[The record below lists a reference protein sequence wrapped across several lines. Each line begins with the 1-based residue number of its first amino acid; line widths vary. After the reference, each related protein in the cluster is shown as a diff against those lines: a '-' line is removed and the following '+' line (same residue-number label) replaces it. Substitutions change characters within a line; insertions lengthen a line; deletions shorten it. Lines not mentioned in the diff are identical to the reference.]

1 MKAFYWFSV
10 VLILVAFLF
19 VGCSSNDNNNPVV
32 NSNGN
37 GNTVG
42 FGFASMNAGSWAEYI
57 LQDGSHEKYKYIGV
71 DNYNGTD
78 CYVLE
83 FEMTSNGEK
92 TITQM
97 WLNKSSNK
105 SVLYVTKMGG
115 IVIKME
121 IPQTQEIPSGSGT
134 VPVGSVELGNKKYT
148 TPTGKTVDAIA
159 YKVTTTAGESESWI
173 STQVPFGIVKELL
186 NGESQLELY
195 DFGTSGADRGISK
208 QEAENAQSFGLPQ
221 G

>member
-10 VLILVAFLF
+10 VFILVALLF
-19 VGCSSNDNNNPVV
+19 VGCSSNDNSNPVV
-32 NSNGN
+32 SNSND
-37 GNTVG
+37 NTG
-42 FGFASMNAGSWAEYI
+42 GSGFASMNAGSWADYT
-57 LQDGSHEKYKYIGV
+57 LSDGSHEKNKYIGV

-83 FEMTSNGEK
+83 FEMTSNGES

-97 WLNKSSNK
+97 WLDKSSNK
-105 SVLYVTKMGG
+105 PVLYVMKIGGMVTKME
-115 IVIKME
+115 V
-121 IPQTQEIPSGSGT
+121 PQNQEIPSGSGT
-134 VPVGSVELGNKKYT
+134 APVGSVELGNKKYT

-159 YKVTTTAGESESWI
+159 YKVTTTAGESESWV
-173 STQVPFGIVKELL
+173 SAQVPFGIVKELL

-208 QEAENAQSFGLPQ
+208 QEAENAQSFGIPQ

>member
-1 MKAFYWFSV
+1 MKAFHWFYV
-10 VLILVAFLF
+10 VFILVALLF
-19 VGCSSNDNNNPVV
+19 VGCSSNDNSNPVV
-32 NSNGN
+32 SNSND
-37 GNTVG
+37 NTG
-42 FGFASMNAGSWAEYI
+42 GSGFAAMKAGSWAEYT
-57 LQDGSHEKYKYIGV
+57 LSDGSHEINKYIGV

-97 WLNKSSNK
+97 WLDKSSNK
-105 SVLYVTKMGG
+105 PVLYVIKEGG
-115 IVIKME
+115 VVMKME
-121 IPQTQEIPSGSGT
+121 VPQNQEIPSGSGT
-134 VPVGSVELGNKKYT
+134 APVGSVELGNKKYT

-173 STQVPFGIVKELL
+173 STQVPFGTVKALL
-186 NGESQLELY
+186 NGKSQLELY

-208 QEAENAQSFGLPQ
+208 QEAESAQSFGLPQ